1 MFRCFYHWLFRS
13 SKYPNIW
20 SFVIFRESYD
30 LSGRSHFGETS
41 KHLFI
46 CRFWRVR
53 WAKHLTSSVVKT
65 SIHLTTLIFVERS
78 KHLFIWRFW
87 RVRCFEQ
94 NILLPLWWKHLNIC
108 SSGGFEESYALSKH
122 LTCSVVK
129 SSKHLFIWRFWTVTC
144 FEQNILLP
152 LWWKHLNIYSSDH
165 QRFWRVRC
173 FEKNIVLPLWSKHLN
188 IWLSDH
194 LDLWW
199 NI

>member
-13 SKYPNIW
+13 SKHPNIW
-20 SFVIFRESYD
+20 SFVIFKESYD

-65 SIHLTTLIFVERS
+65 S
-78 KHLFIWRFW
+78 KHLFIWPPW
-87 RVRCFEQ
+87 S
-94 NILLPLWWKHLNIC
+94 LLKHLNIC

-194 LDLWW
+194 LDFWW